1 VVHGAND
8 SNVPVHESEQVM
20 AALRHSTVP
29 HRYLVFEGEG
39 HEFLSRANR
48 EAYVVAAVAWL
59 AHHLQG
65 NRPLNVQSC
74 R

>member
-1 VVHGAND
+1 
-8 SNVPVHESEQVM
+8 
-20 AALRHSTVP
+20 VP

-59 AHHLQG
+59 AHHLH
-65 NRPLNVQSC
+65 VQVALVSL
-74 R
+74 